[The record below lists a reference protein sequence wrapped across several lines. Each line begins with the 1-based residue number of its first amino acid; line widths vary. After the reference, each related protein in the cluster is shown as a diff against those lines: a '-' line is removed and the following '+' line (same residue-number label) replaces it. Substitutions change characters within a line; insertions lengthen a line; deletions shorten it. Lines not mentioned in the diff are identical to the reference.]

1 MVMELKAESLLDK
14 YEPVAS
20 RRGLVLFLR
29 RNINN
34 RPNSERGLD
43 MCVYDLVNGTRTY
56 LSRPPDI
63 KTNKDYGHEYVLL
76 TAADG
81 IAGSP
86 FLLLVADFY
95 GCSIKVQT
103 ASPCGT
109 WGPLTYIKDDRF

>member
-1 MVMELKAESLLDK
+1 MSFCQDHLWRLLDK

-29 RNINN
+29 WSINN
-34 RPNSERGLD
+34 RPKSQRGLD

-56 LSRPPDI
+56 LSHPPDI

-76 TAADG
+76 TAADD
-81 IAGSP
+81 IMGSP

-95 GCSIKVQT
+95 GCMHGINY
-103 ASPCGT
+103 G
-109 WGPLTYIKDDRF
+109 FFFF